1 MDLERQLRDSLAP
14 REPGAEFESAV
25 MARLSARQGAAT
37 RRRGWRLPAALA
49 ATLLAAVF
57 GLHWYLVQQRAAHVH
72 QQLVLA
78 MQITSYE
85 LNQVQRKLVP
95 NDTQENG
102 T

>member
-1 MDLERQLRDSLAP
+1 MDLERRLRDSLAA
-14 REPGAEFESAV
+14 REPGADFESAV
-25 MARLSARQGAAT
+25 MARLAQRQSAPH
-37 RRRGWRLPAALA
+37 RRVGWPLSAALA
-49 ATLLAAVF
+49 ATVFAAVF
-57 GLHWYLVQQRAAHVH
+57 GLNLYVAQQREAHAH
-72 QQLVLA
+72 QQLMLA